1 MNLKQIKIDLTVK
14 LMNLK
19 NQSNTL
25 QTIQDSMVGFKEEIG
40 NFLDVVILN
49 DLGLSPSIVKRTYA
63 MRFEKCTLNVDLV
76 VNQTTKSE
84 YINGFSM
91 N

>member
-25 QTIQDSMVGFKEEIG
+25 QTIQDSMVSFKEEIG

>member
-25 QTIQDSMVGFKEEIG
+25 QTIQESMVSFKEEVG
-40 NFLDVVILN
+40 NFLDIVMLN
-49 DLGLSPSIVKRTYA
+49 DLGVSPSIVKRTYA

-84 YINGFSM
+84 YINGFNM